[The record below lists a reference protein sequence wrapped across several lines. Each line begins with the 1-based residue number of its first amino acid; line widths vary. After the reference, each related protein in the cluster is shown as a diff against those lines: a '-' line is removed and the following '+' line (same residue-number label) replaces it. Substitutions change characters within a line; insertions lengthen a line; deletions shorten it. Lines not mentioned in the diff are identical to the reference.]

1 MRITHKQELTEDEKR
16 EVERGSQFYQ
26 EFKMGLFMPEFN
38 NNYAEAQVS
47 IYYDKDVRDVRT
59 HLQKYETELINNPC
73 EPDLQMPD
81 EASLDKASLDE
92 ASLDEAS
99 SELSGHSQCDTIAVF
114 VVLAA
119 AIFA

>member
-73 EPDLQMPD
+73 EPNLQMP
-81 EASLDKASLDE
+81 DE

-99 SELSGHSQCDTIAVF
+99 SELSGHSKCDTIAIF